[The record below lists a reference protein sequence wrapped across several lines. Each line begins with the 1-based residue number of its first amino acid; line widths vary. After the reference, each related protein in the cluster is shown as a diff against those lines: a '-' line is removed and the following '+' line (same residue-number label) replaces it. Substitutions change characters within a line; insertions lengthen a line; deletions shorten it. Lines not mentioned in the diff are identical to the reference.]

1 MIRIFSKKK
10 SKNDD
15 VLRKQTAEQCKQK
28 QENNPGVFTNLKK
41 KKFGFFEKES
51 KNCAEL

>member
-1 MIRIFSKKK
+1 VIRIFSKKK

-41 KKFGFFEKES
+41 KVW
-51 KNCAEL
+51 LL